1 MDIRITKPSNPHAFT
16 VHAVGHDEQES
27 LQLAC
32 AMMDD
37 QGYVNGHV
45 LEVIN
50 VPGS

>member
-1 MDIRITKPSNPHAFT
+1 MNIRITKSTNPHPFT
-16 VHAVGHDEQES
+16 VHADGHDREES

-45 LEVIN
+45 LEVL
-50 VPGS
+50 